1 MFKKLLLFILVS
13 FGLSTEWG
21 GSVSVRTPNDNIHPL
36 DYEYSIKLEDT
47 DGKLKYLFKRDWE
60 RELGTKYIDDV
71 INFQHSIIKYFYY
84 GVDYINKESK
94 NIDYITY
101 NVGADIGYFKAG
113 VSFKE
118 VEEGRFD
125 PLLNLGLSA
134 KADKKDLDN
143 NPTISYIISV
153 SVKSNM
159 YDDNIIN
166 AKSEIKKWLTQKV
179 NIFALY
185 KHEYY
190 NEKEDFQFKVGIGVK
205 L

>member
-1 MFKKLLLFILVS
+1 MIKKLLLLILVS
-13 FGLSTEWG
+13 FGMSTEIG
-21 GSVSVRTPNDNIHPL
+21 TSASVRTPNDVTQPL
-36 DYEYSIKLEDT
+36 DYEFSIKLEDT

-71 INFQHSIIKYFYY
+71 VNFQHSIIKYAYY
-84 GVDYINKESK
+84 GIDYVNKESK
-94 NIDYITY
+94 QIDYITY

-118 VEEGRFD
+118 VDGLWS

-134 KADKKDLDN
+134 KADIKDLEN
-143 NPTISYIISV
+143 TPKLSYIISV
-153 SVKSNM
+153 SVKSNI

-166 AKSEIKKWLTQKV
+166 AKSEVKKWLSKKV

-190 NEKEDFQFKVGIGVK
+190 NEKEDFQFKVGLGIK